1 MLQMHF
7 SQSDTAVPP
16 IPSWDPAAT
25 AVHIAFMRRSVA
37 ELTASG
43 ELVEAQG
50 LAMPDT
56 ARIVRAGDGGA
67 SVAEGPFPA
76 GKEFLF
82 GWWIVNCAS
91 DARVLEIAALLSA
104 APGHDGKPMNMP
116 IEVREVLSEPPAQ
129 P

>member
-7 SQSDTAVPP
+7 SQSDAGIPP

-25 AVHIAFMRRSVA
+25 AAHIAFMRTAVA
-37 ELTASG
+37 ELTAAG

-50 LAMPDT
+50 LALPDT
-56 ARIVRAGDGGA
+56 ARIVRAGEDGPDVTA
-67 SVAEGPFPA
+67 GPFPD

-82 GWWIVNCAS
+82 GWWIVNCAT
-91 DARVLEIAALLSA
+91 DERVLEIAAMLSA
-104 APGHDGKPMNMP
+104 APGHDGRPMNMP
-116 IEVREVLSEPPAQ
+116 IEVREVLAEPPAQ